1 MCFEFS
7 EARSVDLRC
16 VPAARSTILSS
27 LDSNIEWTDANRVV
41 ASQGA
46 RVSKKIAGRPTRKEL
61 TDLVEGGEI
70 DTIIVA
76 ITDMQGRLQG
86 KRLDATYFF
95 TELADGV
102 VEGCSYL
109 LASDVDMRT
118 VDGFALTSWER
129 GYGDLAFK
137 PDFASTRL
145 VPWHEKTVIIFADV
159 ETVDGVPVAPSPRQI
174 LLHQVERLA
183 ERGWTGITGTE
194 LEFIVF
200 EDTYEQAWDAGYR
213 EMTPVNQYNVDYS
226 IQGTSRIEP
235 LLGRIRRSMRDAGM
249 VVESVKGE
257 CNFGQ
262 HEVAFKY
269 DTLVDKSD
277 EHSLFKLGA
286 KEIAAQE
293 GVSLT
298 FMAKYDQ
305 REGNSC
311 HIHLSL
317 RDAENQPVFAGENE
331 HHFSETFNQFLAG
344 LLAYS
349 RELSVLLAPNI
360 NSYKRFV
367 AGSFAPTALLWG
379 FDNRTCAFRVV
390 GHGPSLRFE
399 CRIPGGDVN
408 PYLAIAALV
417 AAGLQGI
424 DDQLVLP
431 APFVGNA
438 YQADSSH
445 VPTTL
450 AEATELFDRS
460 TVARAAFGDE
470 VVDHYVH
477 AARVEVDAFNAA
489 VTDWERYRGF
499 ERL

>member
-1 MCFEFS
+1 M
-7 EARSVDLRC
+7 
-16 VPAARSTILSS
+16 STH
-27 LDSNIEWTDANRVV
+27 N
-41 ASQGA
+41 
-46 RVSKKIAGRPTRKEL
+46 AGRPTRDEL
-61 TDLVEGGEI
+61 VALVEEGEI

-86 KRLDATYFF
+86 KRLDASYFF
-95 TELADGV
+95 DELADGV

-129 GYGDLAFK
+129 GYGDLAFT
-137 PDFASTRL
+137 PDFTSTRV
-145 VPWHEKTVIIFADV
+145 VPWHDKTVIIFADV

-174 LLHQVERLA
+174 LLAQVARLA

-213 EMTPVNQYNVDYS
+213 DMTPVNQYNVDYS

-235 LLGRIRRSMRDAGM
+235 LLGRIRRSMRAAGM

-262 HEVAFKY
+262 HEIAFKY
-269 DTLVDKSD
+269 DTLVEKCD

-317 RDAENQPVFAGENE
+317 RDKDNR
-331 HHFSETFNQFLAG
+331 AG
-344 LLAYS
+344 LRRRARRTASPRSSSTSSPDCSLNS
-349 RELSVLLAPNI
+349 RDFSMLLAPNI

-379 FDNRTCAFRVV
+379 HDNRTCAFRVV

-417 AAGLQGI
+417 AAGLQGV
-424 DDQLVLP
+424 DDKLALP
-431 APFVGNA
+431 AG
-438 YQADSSH
+438 
-445 VPTTL
+445 L
-450 AEATELFDRS
+450 R
-460 TVARAAFGDE
+460 R
-470 VVDHYVH
+470 
-477 AARVEVDAFNAA
+477 
-489 VTDWERYRGF
+489 
-499 ERL
+499 

>member
-1 MCFEFS
+1 MTTQIPG
-7 EARSVDLRC
+7 R
-16 VPAARSTILSS
+16 LSR
-27 LDSNIEWTDANRVV
+27 D
-41 ASQGA
+41 
-46 RVSKKIAGRPTRKEL
+46 EL
-61 TDLVEGGEI
+61 VRMVKSGEI
-70 DTIIVA
+70 DTVIVA

-86 KRLDATYFF
+86 KRLDASYFF
-95 TELADGV
+95 DELADGV

-137 PDFASTRL
+137 PDFDSTRL
-145 VPWHEKTVIIFADV
+145 VPWHDETVIIFADV
-159 ETVDGVPVAPSPRQI
+159 ETVEGEPVKPSPRQI
-174 LLHQVERLA
+174 LLRQVDRLA

-200 EDTYEQAWDAGYR
+200 EDTYEQAWDSGYR
-213 EMTPVNQYNVDYS
+213 ELTPVNQYNVDYS

-235 LLGRIRRSMRDAGM
+235 LLGRIRRSMRSAGM

-317 RDAENQPVFAGENE
+317 RDEDNQPVFAGDRE
-331 HHFSETFNQFLAG
+331 HGFSEVFEQFLAG
-344 LLAYS
+344 LLAHA
-349 RELSVLLAPNI
+349 REFSMLWAPNI
-360 NSYKRFV
+360 NSYKRFA
-367 AGSFAPTALLWG
+367 AGSFAPTAILWG
-379 FDNRTCAFRVV
+379 LDNRTCAFRVV

-424 DDQLVLP
+424 DDALTLQP
-431 APFVGNA
+431 AFVGNA
-438 YQADSSH
+438 YEEDATH
-445 VPTTL
+445 VPVTL
-450 AEATELFDRS
+450 AEAIELFDHS
-460 TVARAAFGDE
+460 AVARAALTDE